1 MANLRSQ
8 YRRLFEGRSSS
19 NDRALLREEI
29 RKVMREDDANASELP
44 EAWIEANKDDYEGV
58 IDGIVS
64 HAWDQLSDLSFTSWA
79 EDEGHEYPSAEEE
92 EYLKNKIMKRVL
104 KELV

>member
-1 MANLRSQ
+1 MKKSQFRS
-8 YRRLFEGRSSS
+8 
-19 NDRALLREEI
+19 LLREEI
-29 RKVMREDDANASELP
+29 RKVMNEEQKPEVSELP
-44 EAWIEANKDDYEGV
+44 EAWIEANKGEYEGV

-64 HAWDQLSDLSFTSWA
+64 HAWDQLSELSFGSWA
-79 EDEGHEYPSAEEE
+79 EDSGYEYPSAEEE